1 MNNENTISLG
11 ALLQAMREREQK
23 TCPHCGNAFVG
34 VVIAT
39 YCSARCRNAATYAR
53 RKADRRA
60 KRNASQE
67 TTK

>member
-11 ALLQAMREREQK
+11 ALLQAMRERETK
-23 TCPHCGNAFVG
+23 TCAHCGKQFVG
-34 VVIAT
+34 VLIAT

-53 RKADRRA
+53 RKADRKA
-60 KRNASQE
+60 KRNNAEE